1 MADYTEAPLA
11 DGPKASTSV
20 LMPGVSG
27 VPYSGLAETARSFGQ
42 GLTFGTLDEIEAAL
56 RTGSISGPE
65 YEKQRNLLR
74 EQQKQFGME
83 YPYVKTP
90 VELAGGFALPVG
102 IIGKAF
108 KTASPEVQAMLS
120 GESLLGQAARGTA
133 IGAGTGALSGM
144 GYAEKDTGAE
154 AGLGALFGGAVGGT
168 VPLVIKGAT
177 TVIKNVLNA
186 NGIGDQALASNKM
199 LASYLQKD
207 NLTAEEAQTA
217 LDELRRIGVPNP
229 VIADLG
235 KNLKDLAYSSY
246 VVQSKAKGPTEQFL
260 ENRLIDQPNDIVRG
274 LVEKAGLAKNVNG
287 YEYLTALAEN
297 QSSAASAAYPQ
308 AYKLAIDANPFR
320 KYVERP
326 VFLKAYQEAVDRA
339 GVYGETLPDL
349 SAIKNAQSVPTDILH
364 QIKMGLDRVINK
376 ETDAVTNKVTPYG
389 RDVVKVK
396 NEFNDLIKA
405 NNPEYAKANAEFA
418 DYATIQKAFQLGQ
431 KYQSVDVKEAAAKL
445 KAFND
450 AEKEAFRLGMMA
462 DINQRLGNFKSGDFS
477 RQVFKSD
484 NQKLLVRYAFD
495 DQQKYND
502 FSKYVKAL
510 GEQSK
515 TAKTVLGGS
524 PTAGRLAAQEQ
535 AGDIAQMAQS
545 AATGGLTGLAV
556 AAGKSMLSRAKGI
569 GTETSEQLQ
578 KRLFTV
584 DPIEQRAILIELNRR
599 AQTRP
604 TGLLSGAAGLGTAT
618 GILGD

>member
-42 GLTFGTLDEIEAAL
+42 GLSFGTLDEIEAAL

-83 YPYVKTP
+83 YPYIKTP
-90 VELAGGFALPVG
+90 VELAGGFVAPLGMASRVA
-102 IIGKAF
+102 KA
-108 KTASPEVQAMLS
+108 APEVQAMLT
-120 GESLLGQAARGTA
+120 GESLLGQAGRGTA
-133 IGAGTGALSGM
+133 IGATTGALSGM

-154 AGLGALFGGAVGGT
+154 AGMGALFGGAVGGT

-207 NLTAEEAQTA
+207 NLTPQEAQIA

-235 KNLKDLAYSSY
+235 KNLKDLAYSAY

-297 QSSAASAAYPQ
+297 QSSAANAAYPQ

-320 KYVERP
+320 KYVDRP

-349 SAIKNAQSVPTDILH
+349 SVIRNAQSVPTDILH

-389 RDVVKVK
+389 RDVVNVK

-405 NNPEYAKANAEFA
+405 NNPAYAQANAEFA

-462 DINQRLGNFKSGDFS
+462 DINKRVGDFKGGDFS

-495 DQQKYND
+495 DQQKYNE
-502 FSKYVKAL
+502 FSQYVKAL

-524 PTAGRLAAQEQ
+524 PTAGRLATQEQ

-545 AATGGLTGLAV
+545 AATGNLTGLV
-556 AAGKSMLSRAKGI
+556 MAGAKSMLSKAKGI

-578 KRLFTV
+578 KRLFSV

-599 AQTRP
+599 AKTRP
-604 TGLLSGAAGLGTAT
+604 TGLLSGAAGLGTST

>member
-27 VPYSGLAETARSFGQ
+27 VPYSGIAETARSFGQ
-42 GLTFGTLDEIEAAL
+42 GLTFGTLDEMEAAL

-90 VELAGGFALPVG
+90 VELAGGFAMPLGFANRVA
-102 IIGKAF
+102 KA
-108 KTASPEVQAMLS
+108 APEVQAMFT
-120 GESLLGQAARGTA
+120 GESLIGQAGRGAA

-144 GYAEKDTGAE
+144 GYAEKDTGSE

-199 LASYLQKD
+199 LASYMQKD
-207 NLTAEEAQTA
+207 SLTPQEAQAA

-246 VVQSKAKGPTEQFL
+246 VVQSKAKGTTEQFL

-274 LVEKAGLAKNVNG
+274 LVDKAGLAKNVNG

-297 QSSAASAAYPQ
+297 QSSAAQAAYPQ

-320 KYVERP
+320 KYVDRP
-326 VFLKAYQEAVDRA
+326 VFLKAYQELVDRA

-349 SAIKNAQSVPTDILH
+349 SVIKNAQSVPTDLLH
-364 QIKMGLDRVINK
+364 QIKKGLDRVINK
-376 ETDAVTNKVTPYG
+376 ETDKVTGKVTDYG
-389 RDVVKVK
+389 TDVIKVK

-405 NNPEYAKANAEFA
+405 KNPEYAKANAEFKEYA
-418 DYATIQKAFQLGQ
+418 DIQKAFQLGQ

-462 DINQRLGNFKSGDFS
+462 DINKRVGDFKGGDFS

-495 DQQKYND
+495 DQQKYNE
-502 FSKYVKAL
+502 FSQYVKAL

-515 TAKTVLGGS
+515 TAKTILGGS
-524 PTAGRLAAQEQ
+524 PTAGRLATQEQ
-535 AGDIAQMAQS
+535 AGDIAQMAQN
-545 AATGGLTGLAV
+545 AATGNLPGLV
-556 AAGKSMLSRAKGI
+556 MAGAKSMLSRAKGI

-578 KRLFTV
+578 KRLFSV
-584 DPIEQRAILIELNRR
+584 DPIEQKAILMELNRR

-604 TGLLSGAAGLGTAT
+604 TGMLSGAAGLGTST

>member
-1 MADYTEAPLA
+1 MADYTEAALA

-20 LMPGVSG
+20 LMPGISG

-42 GLTFGTLDEIEAAL
+42 GLSFGTLDEIEAAL

-83 YPYVKTP
+83 YPYIKTP
-90 VELAGGFALPVG
+90 VELAGGFVAPLGMASKVA
-102 IIGKAF
+102 KA
-108 KTASPEVQAMLS
+108 APEVQAMLT
-120 GESLLGQAARGTA
+120 GESLLGQFGRGTA
-133 IGAGTGALSGM
+133 IGATTGALSGY
-144 GYAEKDTGAE
+144 GYAEKDTGTE
-154 AGLGALFGGAVGGT
+154 TGMGALFGGAVGGT

-177 TVIKNVLNA
+177 TFIKNVLNA
-186 NGIGDQALASNKM
+186 SGVGDQALASNKM

-207 NLTAEEAQTA
+207 NLTVEEAQIA

-235 KNLKDLAYSSY
+235 KNLRDLAYSAY

-274 LVEKAGLAKNVNG
+274 LVDKAGLAKNVNG

-297 QSSAASAAYPQ
+297 QSSAAQAAYPE
-308 AYKLAIDANPFR
+308 AYKLAINANPFR
-320 KYVERP
+320 KYVDRP
-326 VFLKAYQEAVDRA
+326 VFLKAYQELVDRA

-349 SAIKNAQSVPTDILH
+349 SVIKNAQSVPTDLLH
-364 QIKMGLDRVINK
+364 QIKKGLDRVINK
-376 ETDAVTNKVTPYG
+376 ETDKVTGKVTDYG
-389 RDVVKVK
+389 RDVINVK

-405 NNPEYAKANAEFA
+405 NNPSYAQANAEFA

-431 KYQSVDVKEAAAKL
+431 KYQTVDVKEAAAKV

-462 DINQRLGNFKSGDFS
+462 DINKRVGDFKGGDFS

-502 FSKYVKAL
+502 FSQYVKAL

-524 PTAGRLAAQEQ
+524 PTAGRLASQQQ
-535 AGDIAQMAQS
+535 AGDIAQIAQS
-545 AATGGLTGLAV
+545 AATGDLSGLV
-556 AAGKSMLSRAKGI
+556 MAGAKSMLSRAKGI

-584 DPIEQRAILIELNRR
+584 DPIEQRAILMELNRR

>member
-42 GLTFGTLDEIEAAL
+42 GLTFGTLDEMEAAL

-90 VELAGGFALPVG
+90 VELAGGFAMPLGFANRVA
-102 IIGKAF
+102 KA
-108 KTASPEVQAMLS
+108 APEVQAMFT
-120 GESLLGQAARGTA
+120 GESLLGQAGRGVA

-144 GYAEKDTGAE
+144 GYAEKDTGSE

-177 TVIKNVLNA
+177 TIIKNVLNA

-199 LASYLQKD
+199 LASYMQKD
-207 NLTAEEAQTA
+207 NLTPQEAQMA

-246 VVQSKAKGPTEQFL
+246 VVQSKAKGTTEQFL

-274 LVEKAGLAKNVNG
+274 LVDKAGLSKNVNG
-287 YEYLTALAEN
+287 YEYLTSLAEN
-297 QSSAASAAYPQ
+297 QSSAAQAAYPE

-320 KYVERP
+320 RYVERP

-339 GVYGETLPDL
+339 GVYGETLPNL
-349 SAIKNAQSVPTDILH
+349 REIRNAQSVPTDILH

-376 ETDAVTNKVTPYG
+376 NTDAVTGKVTPYG
-389 RDVVKVK
+389 TDVIKVK

-405 NNPEYAKANAEFA
+405 NNPAYAQANQEFA

-431 KYQSVDVKEAAAKL
+431 KYQTVDVKEAAAKL
-445 KAFND
+445 KKFND

-462 DINQRLGNFKSGDFS
+462 DINKRVGDFKGGDFS

-495 DQQKYND
+495 DQQKYNE
-502 FSKYVKAL
+502 FSQYVKAL

-535 AGDIAQMAQS
+535 AGDIAQIAQ
-545 AATGGLTGLAV
+545 AGATGGLTGMAM
-556 AAGKSMLSRAKGI
+556 AGAKSMLSRAKGI

-578 KRLFTV
+578 KRLFSV
-584 DPIEQRAILIELNRR
+584 DPIEQRAILAELNRR
-599 AQTRP
+599 ANTRP
-604 TGLLSGAAGLGTAT
+604 TGMLSGAAGLGTST

>member
-90 VELAGGFALPVG
+90 AELAGGFALPVG

-154 AGLGALFGGAVGGT
+154 TGLGALFGGAVGGT

-186 NGIGDQALASNKM
+186 SGIGDQALASNKM

-235 KNLKDLAYSSY
+235 KNLKDLAYSAY

-274 LVEKAGLAKNVNG
+274 LVDKAGLAKNVNG

-297 QSSAASAAYPQ
+297 QASAANAAYPQ

-320 KYVERP
+320 KYVDRP

-339 GVYGETLPDL
+339 GVYGDTLPDL
-349 SAIKNAQSVPTDILH
+349 SVIRNAQSVPTDILH

-376 ETDAVTNKVTPYG
+376 NTDAVTGKVTPYG
-389 RDVVKVK
+389 TDVIKVK

-405 NNPEYAKANAEFA
+405 NNPAYAQANAEFA

-431 KYQSVDVKEAAAKL
+431 KYQTVDVKEAAAKL
-445 KAFND
+445 RAFND

-462 DINQRLGNFKSGDFS
+462 DINKRVGDFKGGDFS

-524 PTAGRLAAQEQ
+524 PTDPRAAAREQ
-535 AGDIAQMAQS
+535 ANDIAQIAQG
-545 AATGGLTGLAV
+545 AASGGLTGMALAT
-556 AAGKSMLSRAKGI
+556 GRSMLSRAKGI

>member
-1 MADYTEAPLA
+1 MADYTEAALA

-83 YPYVKTP
+83 YPYIKTP
-90 VELAGGFALPVG
+90 VEIAGAFAIPFGVAG
-102 IIGKAF
+102 RIAKA
-108 KTASPEVQAMLS
+108 APEVQAMLT
-120 GESLLGQAARGTA
+120 GESLIGQAGRGTA
-133 IGAGTGALSGM
+133 IGATTGALSGM

-154 AGLGALFGGAVGGT
+154 AGMGALFGGAVGGT

-177 TVIKNVLNA
+177 SIIKNVLNA

-207 NLTAEEAQTA
+207 NLTPQEAQMA

-235 KNLKDLAYSSY
+235 KNLKDLAYSAY

-297 QSSAASAAYPQ
+297 QSSAAQAAYPQ

-320 KYVERP
+320 KYVDRP
-326 VFLKAYQEAVDRA
+326 VFLKAYQELVDRA

-349 SAIKNAQSVPTDILH
+349 SVIKNAQSVPTDLLH
-364 QIKMGLDRVINK
+364 QIKKGLDRVINK
-376 ETDAVTNKVTPYG
+376 ETDKVTGKVTDYG
-389 RDVVKVK
+389 TDVIKVK

-405 NNPEYAKANAEFA
+405 KNPDYAKANAEFA

-445 KAFND
+445 KKFND

-462 DINQRLGNFKSGDFS
+462 DINKRVGDFKSGDFS

-495 DQQKYND
+495 DQQKYNE
-502 FSKYVKAL
+502 FSQYVKAL

-515 TAKTVLGGS
+515 TAKKLIGGS
-524 PTAGRLAAQEQ
+524 PTDPRAAAREQ
-535 AGDIAQMAQS
+535 ANDIAQIAQG
-545 AATGGLTGLAV
+545 AASGGLTGMAL
-556 AAGKSMLSRAKGI
+556 AAGRSMLSRAKGI

-599 AQTRP
+599 AKTRP
-604 TGLLSGAAGLGTAT
+604 TGLLSGAAGLGTST

>member
-1 MADYTEAPLA
+1 MADYTEAALA

-42 GLTFGTLDEIEAAL
+42 GLSFGTLDEIEAAL

-90 VELAGGFALPVG
+90 VEIAGGFAMPMGVAG
-102 IIGKAF
+102 RVAKA
-108 KTASPEVQAMLS
+108 APEVQAMLT
-120 GESLLGQAARGTA
+120 GESLLGQAGRGLA
-133 IGAGTGALSGM
+133 VGATTGALSGM
-144 GYAEKDTGAE
+144 GYAEKDIGAE
-154 AGLGALFGGAVGGT
+154 AGMGALFGGAVGGT

-177 TVIKNVLNA
+177 TIIKNVLNA

-207 NLTAEEAQTA
+207 NLTPQEAQIA

-235 KNLKDLAYSSY
+235 KNLKDLAYSAY

-320 KYVERP
+320 KYVDRP

-349 SAIKNAQSVPTDILH
+349 SVIRNAQSVPTDILH

-389 RDVVKVK
+389 RDVVNVK

-405 NNPEYAKANAEFA
+405 NNPAYAQANAEFA

-462 DINQRLGNFKSGDFS
+462 DINKRVGDFKGGDFS

-495 DQQKYND
+495 DQQKYNE
-502 FSKYVKAL
+502 FSQYVKAL

-524 PTAGRLAAQEQ
+524 PTAGRLATQEQ

-584 DPIEQRAILIELNRR
+584 DPIEQRAILMELNRR
-599 AQTRP
+599 AKTRP
-604 TGLLSGAAGLGTAT
+604 TGLLSGAAGLGTVT

>member
-1 MADYTEAPLA
+1 MADYTEAALA

-20 LMPGVSG
+20 LMPNVSG

-42 GLTFGTLDEIEAAL
+42 GLSFGTLDEIEAAL

-83 YPYVKTP
+83 YPYIKTP
-90 VELAGGFALPVG
+90 VELAGGFVAPLGMASKVA
-102 IIGKAF
+102 KA
-108 KTASPEVQAMLS
+108 APEVQAMLT
-120 GESLLGQAARGTA
+120 GESLLGQFGRGTA
-133 IGAGTGALSGM
+133 IGATTGALSGY
-144 GYAEKDTGAE
+144 GYAEKDTGTE
-154 AGLGALFGGAVGGT
+154 TGMGALFGGAVGGT

-186 NGIGDQALASNKM
+186 SGVGDQALASNKM

-207 NLTAEEAQTA
+207 NLTAEEAQIA

-235 KNLKDLAYSSY
+235 KNLKDLAYSAY

-297 QSSAASAAYPQ
+297 QSSAAQAAYPQ

-320 KYVERP
+320 KYVDRP
-326 VFLKAYQEAVDRA
+326 VFLKAYQELVDRA

-349 SAIKNAQSVPTDILH
+349 SVIKNAQSVPTDLLH
-364 QIKMGLDRVINK
+364 QIKKGLDRVINK
-376 ETDAVTNKVTPYG
+376 ETDKVTGKVTDYG
-389 RDVVKVK
+389 TDVIKVK

-405 NNPEYAKANAEFA
+405 KNPEYAKANAEFKEYA
-418 DYATIQKAFQLGQ
+418 DIQKAFQLGQ

-462 DINQRLGNFKSGDFS
+462 DINKRVGDFKGGDFS

-535 AGDIAQMAQS
+535 AGDIAQMAQN
-545 AATGGLTGLAV
+545 AATGNLTGLAM

-599 AQTRP
+599 AKTRP
-604 TGLLSGAAGLGTAT
+604 TGLLSGAAGLGTST

>member
-1 MADYTEAPLA
+1 MADYTEAALA

-20 LMPGVSG
+20 LMPNVSG

-42 GLTFGTLDEIEAAL
+42 GLSFGTLDEIEAAL

-83 YPYVKTP
+83 YPYIKTP
-90 VELAGGFALPVG
+90 VELAGGFVAPLGMASKVA
-102 IIGKAF
+102 KA
-108 KTASPEVQAMLS
+108 APEVQAMLT
-120 GESLLGQAARGTA
+120 GESLLGQFGRGTA
-133 IGAGTGALSGM
+133 IGATTGALSGY
-144 GYAEKDTGAE
+144 GYAEKDTGTE
-154 AGLGALFGGAVGGT
+154 TGMGALFGGAVGGT

-186 NGIGDQALASNKM
+186 SGVGDQALASNKM

-207 NLTAEEAQTA
+207 NLSAEEAQIA

-235 KNLKDLAYSSY
+235 KNLKDLAYSAY

-297 QSSAASAAYPQ
+297 QSSAAQAAYPQ

-320 KYVERP
+320 KYVDRP
-326 VFLKAYQEAVDRA
+326 VFLKAYQELVDRA

-349 SAIKNAQSVPTDILH
+349 SVIKNAQSVPTDLLH
-364 QIKMGLDRVINK
+364 QIKKGLDRVINK
-376 ETDAVTNKVTPYG
+376 ETDKVTGKVTDYG
-389 RDVVKVK
+389 TDVIKVK

-405 NNPEYAKANAEFA
+405 KNPEYAKANAEFKEYA
-418 DYATIQKAFQLGQ
+418 DIQKAFQLGQ

-462 DINQRLGNFKSGDFS
+462 DINKRVGDFKGGDFS

-535 AGDIAQMAQS
+535 AGDIAQMAQN
-545 AATGGLTGLAV
+545 AATGNLTGLAM

-599 AQTRP
+599 AKTRP
-604 TGLLSGAAGLGTAT
+604 TGLLSGAAGLGTST

>member
-1 MADYTEAPLA
+1 MADYTEAALA

-83 YPYVKTP
+83 YPYIKTP
-90 VELAGGFALPVG
+90 VEIAGGFAIPLGVAG
-102 IIGKAF
+102 RVAKA
-108 KTASPEVQAMLS
+108 APEVQAMLT
-120 GESLLGQAARGTA
+120 GESLLGQAGRGTA
-133 IGAGTGALSGM
+133 IGATTGALSGY
-144 GYAEKDTGAE
+144 GYAENDIGTETGM
-154 AGLGALFGGAVGGT
+154 GALFGGAVGGT

-186 NGIGDQALASNKM
+186 SGIGDQALASNKM

-207 NLTAEEAQTA
+207 NLTPQEAQTA

-235 KNLKDLAYSSY
+235 KNLRDLAYNAY
-246 VVQSKAKGPTEQFL
+246 VVQSKAKTPTMTFL
-260 ENRLIDQPNDIVRG
+260 ENRLIDQPNDIVKG

-297 QSSAASAAYPQ
+297 QSSAAQAAYPQ

-320 KYVERP
+320 KYVDRP

-339 GVYGETLPDL
+339 AVYGDTLPDL
-349 SAIKNAQSVPTDILH
+349 SAIRNAQSVPTDLLH

-376 ETDAVTNKVTPYG
+376 ETDAVTSKVTPYG
-389 RDVVKVK
+389 RDVINVK

-405 NNPEYAKANAEFA
+405 NNPAYAQANAEFA

-431 KYQSVDVKEAAAKL
+431 KYQSVDVKEAAAKV

-462 DINQRLGNFKSGDFS
+462 DINQRLGDFKSGDFS

-502 FSKYVKAL
+502 FSQYVKAL

-515 TAKTVLGGS
+515 TAKDVIGGS
-524 PTAGRLAAQEQ
+524 PSAPRLASQQQ

-584 DPIEQRAILIELNRR
+584 DPIEQRAILMELNRR

>member
-1 MADYTEAPLA
+1 MADYTEAALA

-27 VPYSGLAETARSFGQ
+27 VPYSGIAETARSFGQ

-83 YPYVKTP
+83 YPYIKTP
-90 VELAGGFALPVG
+90 VEIAGGFAIPLGVAG
-102 IIGKAF
+102 RVAKA
-108 KTASPEVQAMLS
+108 APEVQAMIT
-120 GESLLGQAARGTA
+120 GESLLGQAGRGAA

-154 AGLGALFGGAVGGT
+154 AGMGALFGGAVGGT

-177 TVIKNVLNA
+177 TVMKNVLNA

-207 NLTAEEAQTA
+207 NLTAEEAQIA

-235 KNLKDLAYSSY
+235 KNLKDLAYSAY

-274 LVEKAGLAKNVNG
+274 LVDKAGLAKNVNG

-297 QSSAASAAYPQ
+297 QSSAAQAAYPQ

-320 KYVERP
+320 KYVDRP
-326 VFLKAYQEAVDRA
+326 VFLKAYQELVDRA

-349 SAIKNAQSVPTDILH
+349 SVIKNAQSVPTDLLH
-364 QIKMGLDRVINK
+364 QIKKGLDRVINK
-376 ETDAVTNKVTPYG
+376 ETDKVTGKVTDYG
-389 RDVVKVK
+389 TDVIKVK

-405 NNPEYAKANAEFA
+405 KNPDYAKANAEFA

-445 KAFND
+445 KKFND

-462 DINQRLGNFKSGDFS
+462 DINKRVGDFKGGDFS

-502 FSKYVKAL
+502 FSQYVKAL

-545 AATGGLTGLAV
+545 AATGGLTGLAM

-584 DPIEQRAILIELNRR
+584 DPIEQRAILMELNRR
-599 AQTRP
+599 AKTRP
-604 TGLLSGAAGLGTAT
+604 TGLLSGAAGLGTST

>member
-42 GLTFGTLDEIEAAL
+42 GLSFGTLDEIEAAL

-90 VELAGGFALPVG
+90 VELAGGFAMPLG
-102 IIGKAF
+102 FANRIAKA
-108 KTASPEVQAMLS
+108 APEVQAMLS

-186 NGIGDQALASNKM
+186 SGVGDQALASNKM

-207 NLTAEEAQTA
+207 NLTAQEAQTA

-235 KNLKDLAYSSY
+235 KNLRDLAYNAY
-246 VVQSKAKGPTEQFL
+246 VVQSKAKTPTMTFL
-260 ENRLIDQPNDIVRG
+260 ENRLIDQPNDIVKG

-297 QSSAASAAYPQ
+297 QSSAAQAAYPQ

-349 SAIKNAQSVPTDILH
+349 SAIRNAQSVPTDLLH

-376 ETDAVTNKVTPYG
+376 ETDAVTSKVTPYG
-389 RDVVKVK
+389 RDVINVK

-445 KAFND
+445 KAFNNS
-450 AEKEAFRLGMMA
+450 EKEAFRLGMMA
-462 DINQRLGNFKSGDFS
+462 DINKRVGDYKSGDFS

-495 DQQKYND
+495 DQQKYNE
-502 FSKYVKAL
+502 FSQYVKAL

-515 TAKTVLGGS
+515 TAKDVIGGS
-524 PTAGRLAAQEQ
+524 PSAPRLASQEQ

-545 AATGGLTGLAV
+545 AATGNLPGLV
-556 AAGKSMLSRAKGI
+556 MAGAKSMLSRAKGI

-604 TGLLSGAAGLGTAT
+604 TGLLSGAAGLGTST

>member
-65 YEKQRNLLR
+65 YEQQRNLLR

-90 VELAGGFALPVG
+90 VELAGGFAMPLG
-102 IIGKAF
+102 FASRIAKA
-108 KTASPEVQAMLS
+108 APEVQAMLT
-120 GESLLGQAARGTA
+120 GQSLLGQFGRGAA
-133 IGAGTGALSGM
+133 IGATTGALSGM

-154 AGLGALFGGAVGGT
+154 AGMGALFGGAVGGT

-199 LASYLQKD
+199 LASYMQKD
-207 NLTAEEAQTA
+207 NLTPQEAQAA

-246 VVQSKAKGPTEQFL
+246 VVQSKAKGTTEQFL

-274 LVEKAGLAKNVNG
+274 LVDKAGLAKNVNG

-297 QSSAASAAYPQ
+297 QSSAAQAAYPQ

-320 KYVERP
+320 KYVDRP

-349 SAIKNAQSVPTDILH
+349 SVIRNAQSVPTDILH

-376 ETDAVTNKVTPYG
+376 ETDAVTNKITPYG
-389 RDVVKVK
+389 RDVVNVK

-405 NNPEYAKANAEFA
+405 NNPAYAQANAEFA

-462 DINQRLGNFKSGDFS
+462 DINKRVGDFKGGDFS

-495 DQQKYND
+495 DQQKYNE
-502 FSKYVKAL
+502 FSQYVKAL

-524 PTAGRLAAQEQ
+524 PTAGRLATQEQ
-535 AGDIAQMAQS
+535 AGDIAQIAQS
-545 AATGGLTGLAV
+545 AATGGLPGLAM
-556 AAGKSMLSRAKGI
+556 AAGRSMLSRAKGI

-599 AQTRP
+599 AKTRP